1 MSNHPKYRY
10 ADLKKLRDGQ
20 REALEDFVSGASDVL
35 KGTAMEYAAPFAN
48 TAGTLLAGTGQPKE
62 SVKLPPINSSGKYK
76 GIDRQA
82 LRDGQA
88 DAVRSSSQALL
99 KAADAW
105 KQSGAEKISS
115 VKQELTPVAGFAVD
129 VGSQGLKMLGDK
141 ALGAATGIGAT
152 PFLALRTFG
161 DAAQTAREE
170 GANAAQQFAYGVSNA
185 ISGTLIEKVI
195 DGVGGIYGAGRFD
208 EKIRDAIDL
217 FAEKRHMSE
226 WDRAQLQNVAT
237 ALLEGTESVVTSG
250 TDNSFKSIY
259 NKKDLLE
266 NLFETDL
273 EMAGK
278 EALHDFLI
286 ALVLRER

>member
-1 MSNHPKYRY
+1 M
-10 ADLKKLRDGQ
+10 
-20 REALEDFVSGASDVL
+20 
-35 KGTAMEYAAPFAN
+35 
-48 TAGTLLAGTGQPKE
+48 
-62 SVKLPPINSSGKYK
+62 
-76 GIDRQA
+76 
-82 LRDGQA
+82 
-88 DAVRSSSQALL
+88 
-99 KAADAW
+99 
-105 KQSGAEKISS
+105 
-115 VKQELTPVAGFAVD
+115 
-129 VGSQGLKMLGDK
+129 
-141 ALGAATGIGAT
+141 
-152 PFLALRTFG
+152 ALRTFG
-161 DAAQTAREE
+161 DAVQTAREE
-170 GANAAQQFAYGVSNA
+170 GANAAQQLAYGVSNA
-185 ISGTLIEKVI
+185 ISGMLIEKVI